1 MRNISSSLDIQNSLS
16 INITGIASET
26 KYEYGKNSTSFHH
39 SHRTVPRTYST
50 WNQQTSTSAI
60 LCGYLSRIFTMA
72 AFSKYFRIA
81 ARDLP
86 CNQLSH
92 GGGTCTE
99 SIIENFTRT
108 IPGCVKFVLPLA
120 LVSRKTNNFT
130 KLHNIN
136 GNIQILFKIPII
148 MKVKHLNKHVFSQ
161 SFRIFVDYFLGAW
174 TISGLGLSGICVFR
188 WISSS

>member
-1 MRNISSSLDIQNSLS
+1 
-16 INITGIASET
+16 
-26 KYEYGKNSTSFHH
+26 
-39 SHRTVPRTYST
+39 
-50 WNQQTSTSAI
+50 
-60 LCGYLSRIFTMA
+60 MA
-72 AFSKYFRIA
+72 VFSKYFRIV

-120 LVSRKTNNFT
+120 LVSRKPATNHLQ
-130 KLHNIN
+130 KLHNSNEDILL
-136 GNIQILFKIPII
+136 LFKIPII
-148 MKVKHLNKHVFSQ
+148 MKVKNLNKHVFSQ

-188 WISSS
+188 